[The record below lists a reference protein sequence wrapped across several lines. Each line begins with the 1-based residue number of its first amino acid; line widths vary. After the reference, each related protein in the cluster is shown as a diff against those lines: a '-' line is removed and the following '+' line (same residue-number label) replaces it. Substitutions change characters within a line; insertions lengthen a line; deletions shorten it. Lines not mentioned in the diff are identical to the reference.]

1 MATGTTKLENMV
13 NPEVMAPMVS
23 AKLEA
28 ALKFTPLCTVD
39 NTLVGRPGS
48 TVTLPKFAFIGTA
61 ADVAEGEAI
70 PLEKMSTSTAQVTIK
85 KAGKGVEITDE
96 AVLSGYGDPLGE
108 AAKQLGL
115 SIADK
120 VDNDVLTALSGITEA
135 MTAGDGA
142 VELSADLIADALV
155 KFGEDIDGEKILLVA
170 PKQLASLRKSEDWV
184 KATDIGVDILI
195 KGTVGMIHGCQVVL
209 SNKIK
214 ADGEKIVNYIVKP
227 EALALYMKRDVELEN
242 DRDIVKKITI
252 ITADEHYTVHIADDT
267 KAIKVVT
274 KEPGAGTLGELT
286 VTSAEGTNSGDTKIT
301 VTPSLASGNSYKYKT
316 AANPTMPT
324 YGQILTSGWTAWNGT
339 SDITATTGNK
349 IVVAEVDSS
358 NACMKAGETTITS
371 KA

>member
-1 MATGTTKLENMV
+1 MATGMTKLANMV

-39 NTLVGRPGS
+39 NTLTGRPGS
-48 TVTLPKFAFIGTA
+48 TVTLPKYAFIGTA

-70 PLEKMSTSTAQVTIK
+70 PLEQMATSTATVTIK
-85 KAGKGVEITDE
+85 KAAKGVEITDE

-108 AAKQLGL
+108 AAKQLGM

-120 VDNDVLTALSGITEA
+120 VDNDALEALDGITEA
-135 MTAGDGA
+135 MSFGDGSL
-142 VELSADLIADALV
+142 ELGADLIADALV
-155 KFGEDIDGEKILLVA
+155 KFGEDIDGEKVLLIA
-170 PKQLASLRKSEDWV
+170 PKQLAGLRKSEAWM
-184 KATDIGVDILI
+184 KATDIGADILI

-214 ADGEKIVNYIVKP
+214 AEAGKYTNFIVKP
-227 EALALYMKRDVELEN
+227 GALAIYMKRGVEIEN
-242 DRDIVKKITI
+242 DRDIVKKTTV

-267 KAIKVVT
+267 KAIKIT
-274 KEPGAGTLGELT
+274 AKEPAEGTLGTLS
-286 VTSAEGTNSGDTKIT
+286 VTSGEGTESGKTKIT
-301 VTPSLASGNSYKYKT
+301 VTPEITGGNSYKYKT

-324 YGQILTSGWTAWNGT
+324 YGQVLTSGWTAWDGT
-339 SDITATTGNK
+339 AEIAATTGNK
-349 IVVAEVDSS
+349 IVVAEVDSA
-358 NACMKAGETTITS
+358 NACKKAGEATVTS